1 MAMLIQSRKRAVVS
15 LAVVAAVG
23 FAATLGLALSTE
35 SAATLTA
42 PGGVATA
49 LGRLTGLVGT
59 YLLLIVVVLVARLPA
74 LERAIGQDRLVRWH
88 RRLAP
93 WPLFLIAGHGALI
106 ALGYGQAAGAGPLHQ
121 IGVLLTSYPGVLAAT
136 AGFGLLAMAG
146 VTSYRLARAKM
157 RHETW
162 WAVHLYVYLGLA
174 LSFSHQLSTGA
185 AFISHPVARAWWISI
200 WLATAGVV
208 LVYRV
213 ALPIWRSAY
222 HRLRVVAVHP
232 EGPGVVSLVMEGY
245 RLDRLTVA
253 GGQFLQWRFLV
264 RGLWWQA
271 HPYSLSALP
280 TESRMRVTVKDLGD
294 HSSELA
300 RLRPGTRVA
309 IEGPYGAF
317 THHARARDA
326 VLLVGAGVG
335 VTPLRALL
343 EDLPAQVDV
352 EVVLRASTT
361 EDLVLEHEVA
371 DLVQRRGGRL
381 HRLVGPRS
389 AIQLDAAAL
398 GHLVPDVADRDVY
411 ICGPEGFS
419 TAVEHAARAAGTPPA
434 RVHHE
439 AFAF

>member
-1 MAMLIQSRKRAVVS
+1 MLIHSRNRAVLALAGLAGVG
-15 LAVVAAVG
+15 LAVTA
-23 FAATLGLALSTE
+23 GLALSSE
-35 SAATLTA
+35 SAGTLSA
-42 PGGVATA
+42 PGGPATA

-59 YLLLIVVVLVARLPA
+59 YLLLIAVVLVARLPA
-74 LERAIGQDRLVRWH
+74 LDRAIGHDRLVRWH

-106 ALGYGQAAGAGPLHQ
+106 TVGYAQAAQTGALHQ
-121 IGVLLTSYPGVLAAT
+121 LGVLLTSYPGVLAAT

-146 VTSYRLARAKM
+146 VTSYRRARARM

-185 AFISHPVARAWWISI
+185 AFVAHPAVRAWWISI

-213 ALPIWRSAY
+213 GLPIWRSLY
-222 HRLRVVAVHP
+222 HRLRVVAVHS
-232 EGPGVVSLVMEGY
+232 EGPGVVSLVIEGR
-245 RLDRLTVA
+245 RLDRLAVA
-253 GGQFLQWRFLV
+253 GGQFLQWRFL
-264 RGLWWQA
+264 RPGLWWQA

-280 TESRMRVTVKDLGD
+280 TTSHLRVTVKDLGD

-300 RLRPGTRVA
+300 RLLPGTRVA

-343 EDLPAQVDV
+343 EDLPAHVDV
-352 EVVLRASTT
+352 EVVLRASTR
-361 EDLVLEHEVA
+361 EELVLEHEVA
-371 DLVQRRGGRL
+371 ALVERRGGRL

-389 AIQLDAAAL
+389 AIRLDRAEL
-398 GHLVPDVADRDVY
+398 RRLVPDVAQRDVY
-411 ICGPEGFS
+411 VCGPEGF
-419 TAVEHAARAAGTPPA
+419 TAGVERAARDAGTPRA
-434 RVHHE
+434 RIHHE

>member
-1 MAMLIQSRKRAVVS
+1 MLLRSPNRAVLF
-15 LAVVAAVG
+15 LAGAAG
-23 FAATLGLALSTE
+23 LGLAVALGLGLSTE
-35 SAATLTA
+35 SAGTLSA
-42 PGGVATA
+42 PGGPATA
-49 LGRLTGLVGT
+49 LGRLTGLVAA
-59 YLLLIVVVLVARLPA
+59 YLLLIAVVLVARLPA
-74 LERAIGQDRLVRWH
+74 LERAVGHDRLVRWH

-93 WPLFLIAGHGALI
+93 WPLLLLAAHGALI
-106 ALGYGQAAGAGPLHQ
+106 ALGYGQAAGIGPLHQ
-121 IGVLLTSYPGVLAAT
+121 FGVLLTSYPGVLAAT

-146 VTSYRLARAKM
+146 VTSYRLARARM
-157 RHETW
+157 RHENW

-185 AFISHPVARAWWISI
+185 VFVAQPAARAWWISV

-208 LVYRV
+208 LVYRIG
-213 ALPIWRSAY
+213 LPIWRSLY

-232 EGPGVVSLVMEGY
+232 EGPGVVSLVLEGH
-245 RLDRLTVA
+245 RLDRLAVA
-253 GGQFLQWRFLV
+253 GGQFLQWRFLR

-280 TESRMRVTVKDLGD
+280 TSSHLRVTVKDMGD

-343 EDLPAQVDV
+343 EDLPSHVDV
-352 EVVLRASTT
+352 EVVLRASTR
-361 EDLVLEHEVA
+361 EELVLEHEVA
-371 DLVQRRGGRL
+371 ELVERRGGRL

-389 AIQLDAAAL
+389 AIQLDRAAL
-398 GHLVPDVADRDVY
+398 RQLVPDVAERDVY
-411 ICGPEGFS
+411 ICGPDGFS
-419 TAVEHAARAAGTPPA
+419 AAVERAARASGTPRA
-434 RVHHE
+434 QVHRE

>member
-1 MAMLIQSRKRAVVS
+1 MLIHSRRRAVLS
-15 LAVVAAVG
+15 FAVVAAVG
-23 FAATLGLALSTE
+23 LATTLGLALSTE
-35 SAATLTA
+35 SAATLSA

-59 YLLLIVVVLVARLPA
+59 YLLLVAVLLVARLPA
-74 LERAIGQDRLVRWH
+74 LERAVGQDRLVRWH

-93 WPLFLIAGHGALI
+93 WPLLLIAGHGALI
-106 ALGYGQAAGAGPLHQ
+106 ALGYGQVAGAGPLHQ

-146 VTSYRLARAKM
+146 VTSYRLARAKL

-162 WAVHLYVYLGLA
+162 WVVHLYVYLGLA

-185 AFISHPVARAWWISI
+185 VFIAHPVARVWWISI

-208 LVYRV
+208 LVYRIG
-213 ALPIWRSAY
+213 LPIWRSVY

-317 THHARARDA
+317 THHARTRDA

-343 EDLPAQVDV
+343 EDLPGHVDV

-361 EDLVLEHEVA
+361 DELVLDHEVA

-398 GHLVPDVADRDVY
+398 GELVPDVAERDVY
-411 ICGPEGFS
+411 ICGPGGFS
-419 TAVEHAARAAGTPPA
+419 TAVEHAARAAGTPRA
-434 RVHHE
+434 HVHHE

>member
-1 MAMLIQSRKRAVVS
+1 MLLRSPNRAVLF
-15 LAVVAAVG
+15 LAGAAG
-23 FAATLGLALSTE
+23 LGLAVALGLGLSTE
-35 SAATLTA
+35 SAGTLSA
-42 PGGVATA
+42 PGGPATA
-49 LGRLTGLVGT
+49 LGRLTGLVGA
-59 YLLLIVVVLVARLPA
+59 YLLLIAVVLVARLPA
-74 LERAIGQDRLVRWH
+74 LERAVGHDRLVRWH

-93 WPLFLIAGHGALI
+93 WPLLLLAAHGALI
-106 ALGYGQAAGAGPLHQ
+106 ALGYGQAAGTGPLHQ
-121 IGVLLTSYPGVLAAT
+121 FGVLLTSYPGVLAAT

-146 VTSYRLARAKM
+146 VTSYRLARARM
-157 RHETW
+157 RHENW

-185 AFISHPVARAWWISI
+185 VFVAQPAARAWWISV

-208 LVYRV
+208 LVYRIG
-213 ALPIWRSAY
+213 LPIWRSLY
-222 HRLRVVAVHP
+222 HCLRVVAVHP
-232 EGPGVVSLVMEGY
+232 EGPGVVSLVLEGH
-245 RLDRLTVA
+245 RLDRLAVA
-253 GGQFLQWRFLV
+253 GGQFLQWRFLR

-280 TESRMRVTVKDLGD
+280 TSSHLRVTVKDMGD

-317 THHARARDA
+317 TPHARARDA

-343 EDLPAQVDV
+343 EDLPAHVDV
-352 EVVLRASTT
+352 EVVLRASTR
-361 EDLVLEHEVA
+361 EELVLEHEVA
-371 DLVQRRGGRL
+371 ALVERRGGRL

-389 AIQLDAAAL
+389 AIQLDRAAL
-398 GHLVPDVADRDVY
+398 RQLVPDVAERDVY
-411 ICGPEGFS
+411 ICGPDGFS
-419 TAVEHAARAAGTPPA
+419 AAVERAARASGTPRA
-434 RVHHE
+434 QVHRE

>member
-1 MAMLIQSRKRAVVS
+1 MLTLLHPRNGAVRLLAGLAAVS
-15 LAVVAAVG
+15 LAV
-23 FAATLGLALSTE
+23 TLGFGLSSE
-35 SAATLTA
+35 SAGTLSA
-42 PGGVATA
+42 PGGPATA
-49 LGRLTGLVGT
+49 LGRLSGLVGT
-59 YLLLIVVVLVARLPA
+59 YLMLIAVVLVARLPA

-93 WPLFLIAGHGALI
+93 WPLFLIAAHGALI
-106 ALGYGQAAGAGPLHQ
+106 TLGYAQAAQTGPLRQ
-121 IGVLLTSYPGVLAAT
+121 LGVLLTSYPGVLAAT

-146 VTSYRLARAKM
+146 VTSYRRARAKM

-162 WAVHLYVYLGLA
+162 WTVHLYVYLGLA

-185 AFISHPVARAWWISI
+185 AFVAQPAARLWWISI
-200 WLATAGVV
+200 WAATAGVV
-208 LVYRV
+208 LVYRIG
-213 ALPIWRSAY
+213 LPIWRSLY
-222 HRLRVVAVHP
+222 HRLRVVAVHS
-232 EGPGVVSLVMEGY
+232 EGPGVVSLVLEGH
-245 RLDRLTVA
+245 RLDRLAVA
-253 GGQFLQWRFLV
+253 GGQFLQWRFL
-264 RGLWWQA
+264 RPGLWWQA

-280 TESRMRVTVKDLGD
+280 TSSHLRVTVKDMGD

-317 THHARARDA
+317 THHARERDA

-343 EDLPAQVDV
+343 EDLPAHVDV

-361 EDLVLEHEVA
+361 EDLVLEDEVA
-371 DLVQRRGGRL
+371 KLVERRGGRL

-389 AIQLDAAAL
+389 AVQLDRASL
-398 GHLVPDVADRDVY
+398 RHLVPDVAERDVY
-411 ICGPEGFS
+411 ICGPDGFS
-419 TAVEHAARAAGTPPA
+419 SAVERAARASGTPPA
-434 RVHHE
+434 QVHRE

>member
-1 MAMLIQSRKRAVVS
+1 MVTLSHVRRRVVWLS
-15 LAVVAAVG
+15 VGLAGVALAV
-23 FAATLGLALSTE
+23 TLGLALSTE
-35 SAATLTA
+35 SAGSLSL
-42 PGGVATA
+42 PGGPATA
-49 LGRLTGLVGT
+49 LGRVTGLVGT
-59 YLLLIVVVLVARLPA
+59 YLLLVAVLLVARLPL

-93 WPLFLIAGHGALI
+93 WPLVLIAAHGALI
-106 ALGYGQAAGAGPLHQ
+106 AVGYAQAARSGALSELGT
-121 IGVLLTSYPGVLAAT
+121 LLMSYPGVLAAT
-136 AGFGLLAMAG
+136 VGFGLLAMAG
-146 VTSYRLARAKM
+146 VTSYRLARARM

-185 AFISHPVARAWWISI
+185 AFVAHPAARAWWIAI
-200 WLATAGVV
+200 WVATAGVA
-208 LVYRV
+208 LVFRIGMP
-213 ALPIWRSAY
+213 LWRSLY
-222 HRLRVVAVHP
+222 HRLRVVAIQP
-232 EGPGVVSLVMEGY
+232 EGPGVISLVCEGH
-245 RLDRLTVA
+245 RLDRLPIA

-264 RGLWWQA
+264 PGLWWQA

-280 TESRMRVTVKDLGD
+280 TSSHLRVTVKDLGD
-294 HSSELA
+294 HSAELA

-317 THHARARDA
+317 TSRARARDA

-343 EDLPAQVDV
+343 EDLPDGVDV

-361 EDLVLEHEVA
+361 DDLVLEHEVA
-371 DLVQRRGGRL
+371 ELVERRGGRL

-389 AIQLDAAAL
+389 AVQIDEATLRD
-398 GHLVPDVADRDVY
+398 LVPDVAERDVY
-411 ICGPEGFS
+411 LCGPEGFS
-419 TAVEHAARAAGTPPA
+419 ASVERVVRALGTPA
-434 RVHHE
+434 QRVHQE

>member
-1 MAMLIQSRKRAVVS
+1 MAMLIRSPNRAVLFLAGAAGVG
-15 LAVVAAVG
+15 LAV
-23 FAATLGLALSTE
+23 TLGLGLSTE
-35 SAATLTA
+35 SAGTLSA
-42 PGGVATA
+42 LGGPATA
-49 LGRLTGLVGT
+49 LGRLTGLVGA
-59 YLLLIVVVLVARLPA
+59 YLLLIAVVLVARLPA
-74 LERAIGQDRLVRWH
+74 LERAVGHDRLVRWH

-93 WPLFLIAGHGALI
+93 WPLLLIAAHGALI
-106 ALGYGQAAGAGPLHQ
+106 ALGYGQAAGTGPLHQ
-121 IGVLLTSYPGVLAAT
+121 LGVLLTSYPGVLAAT

-146 VTSYRLARAKM
+146 VTSYRLARARM

-185 AFISHPVARAWWISI
+185 AFVAQPAAEAWWISI

-208 LVYRV
+208 LVYRIG
-213 ALPIWRSAY
+213 LPVWRSLY
-222 HRLRVVAVHP
+222 HRLRVVAVHS
-232 EGPGVVSLVMEGY
+232 EGPGVVSLVLEGH
-245 RLDRLTVA
+245 RLDRLAVA
-253 GGQFLQWRFLV
+253 GGQFLQWRFL
-264 RGLWWQA
+264 RPGLWWQA

-280 TESRMRVTVKDLGD
+280 TSSHLRVTVKDMGD

-343 EDLPAQVDV
+343 EDLPAHVDV
-352 EVVLRASTT
+352 EVVLRASTR
-361 EDLVLEHEVA
+361 EELVLEHEVA
-371 DLVQRRGGRL
+371 ELVERRGGRL

-389 AIQLDAAAL
+389 AIQLDRAAL
-398 GHLVPDVADRDVY
+398 RQLVPDVAERDVY
-411 ICGPEGFS
+411 ICGPDGFS
-419 TAVEHAARAAGTPPA
+419 AAVERAARASGTPRA
-434 RVHHE
+434 QVHRE

>member
-1 MAMLIQSRKRAVVS
+1 MVHSRQRAAW
-15 LAVVAAVG
+15 LAAGLASAG
-23 FAATLGLALSTE
+23 LAITLGLGLSTE
-35 SAATLTA
+35 SAGSLGV
-42 PGGVATA
+42 PGGPATA

-59 YLLLIVVVLVARLPA
+59 YLMLVAVVLVARLPA

-93 WPLFLIAGHGALI
+93 WPLFLIAAHGALI
-106 ALGYGQAAGAGPLHQ
+106 ATGYGQAAGSGPLHEL
-121 IGVLLTSYPGVLAAT
+121 GVLLTSYPGVLAAT

-185 AFISHPVARAWWISI
+185 AFAGHPAARVWWISI
-200 WLATAGVV
+200 WVATAGAA

-213 ALPIWRSAY
+213 GVPLWRSLY
-222 HRLRVVAVHP
+222 HRLRVVAIRP
-232 EGPGVVSLVMEGY
+232 EGPGVVSLVCEGH
-245 RLDRLTVA
+245 RLDRLAVA

-264 RGLWWQA
+264 PGLWWQA

-280 TESRMRVTVKDLGD
+280 TPSHLRVTVKALGD
-294 HSSELA
+294 HSAELG

-317 THHARARDA
+317 TPQARARDA

-343 EDLPAQVDV
+343 EDLPPHVDV

-361 EDLVLEHEVA
+361 EELVLEREVER
-371 DLVQRRGGRL
+371 LVERRGGRL

-389 AIQLDAAAL
+389 VIQLDEASL
-398 GHLVPDVADRDVY
+398 RELVPDVAERDVY
-411 ICGPEGFS
+411 VCGPEGFS
-419 TAVEHAARAAGTPPA
+419 TSVERAARACGTPPDQ
-434 RVHHE
+434 VHQE